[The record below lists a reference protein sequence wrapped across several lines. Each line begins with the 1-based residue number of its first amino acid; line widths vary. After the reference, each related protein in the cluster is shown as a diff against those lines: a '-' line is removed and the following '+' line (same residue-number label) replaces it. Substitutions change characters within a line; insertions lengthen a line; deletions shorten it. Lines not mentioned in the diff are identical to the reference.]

1 MHGSGPVAE
10 QSGLSISTLFNK
22 RGRQGRKE
30 KNSYCFIF
38 SQGSHS
44 NGSFGANLL
53 TIPKQRSSSM
63 TLPHHIGPRRAG
75 KIVQFV

>member
-1 MHGSGPVAE
+1 MG
-10 QSGLSISTLFNK
+10 K
-22 RGRQGRKE
+22 K
-30 KNSYCFIF
+30 KNSCCFVF

-63 TLPHHIGPRRAG
+63 TLTHHIGPRRAG

>member
-1 MHGSGPVAE
+1 ME
-10 QSGLSISTLFNK
+10 
-22 RGRQGRKE
+22 E

-44 NGSFGANLL
+44 NGSFAATLL

-63 TLPHHIGPRRAG
+63 TLAHIVPRRAG
-75 KIVQFV
+75 KMIQFV